1 MLHFEEAESLE
12 SKFQRLVD
20 FTDALVGKQEEAER
34 LRLEGD
40 AWSQCVWGGA
50 GSNHLLNTLAW
61 VDTPDMRG
69 TV

>member
-40 AWSQCVWGGA
+40 A
-50 GSNHLLNTLAW
+50 
-61 VDTPDMRG
+61 
-69 TV
+69 

>member
-40 AWSQCVWGGA
+40 AWSQYVWGG
-50 GSNHLLNTLAW
+50 GWKQPFTEYFRW
-61 VDTPDMRG
+61 VDTPDM
-69 TV
+69 